1 MDFYVLG
8 QGAPSCFNVLFSS
21 SAGTV
26 PPTDDSL
33 AMLSLLLS
41 LLLEFSFS
49 ALAGQ
54 TQRPMGS
61 HSGLYVKWACCVR
74 HIFIYRSFVVITTEG
89 LSCGFL
95 VHSYLIKLGYHEFGN
110 VFSFRGNDCRE
121 MYCQWKSFTV
131 LINGFKRLA
140 TDGERVEKWM
150 FSKML
155 KQ

>member
-33 AMLSLLLS
+33 GMLSLLLS

-95 VHSYLIKLGYHEFGN
+95 VHSYLIKLVITSSVMCFLSVGMTVEKCTAN
-110 VFSFRGNDCRE
+110 ENPSRFSLMALNAWLLME
-121 MYCQWKSFTV
+121 KEWKSECFP
-131 LINGFKRLA
+131 RC
-140 TDGERVEKWM
+140 
-150 FSKML
+150 
-155 KQ
+155 